1 MTVTDEPPSSAR
13 AWKCSYSAVRRA
25 SSHAGVEQGAKRSA
39 VYTGEGEENV
49 EREGM
54 SLRGRKA
61 CERLDGF
68 GRLRRRGILDQIC
81 STSYVRGD
89 ERGYGQYIH
98 TVSKIG
104 GGGLVEWQKRGK
116 RKVRLKA
123 EGC

>member
-25 SSHAGVEQGAKRSA
+25 SSHAGVEGGAKMSV
-39 VYTGEGEENV
+39 VYTGEGEESV

-61 CERLDGF
+61 CEQFGGFDGR
-68 GRLRRRGILDQIC
+68 GRREILDQNR

-89 ERGYGQYIH
+89 
-98 TVSKIG
+98 
-104 GGGLVEWQKRGK
+104 
-116 RKVRLKA
+116 
-123 EGC
+123 